1 VWTKYLYELPALSD
15 LSQGKT
21 IPLDGK
27 SDEDLDIETLSK
39 DLEELLVTLFPDPVQ
54 SPTFIV
60 RMNYLANFHSVIN

>member
-1 VWTKYLYELPALSD
+1 MPGLSD

-27 SDEDLDIETLSK
+27 TDEDLDIETLSK

-60 RMNYLANFHSVIN
+60 RMNYLTNFHSVIN